1 MSDGAV
7 VIDVE
12 LNTGK
17 ARMQYDEFGNEIAN
31 DMDKVTGASKKA
43 SSGIIDMAKALGL
56 VKLAS
61 KAISL
66 VTDSISGAIRR
77 YDTLNNADRVF
88 ENMGFDAKEAAKVV
102 DTLGD
107 NLKGLPT
114 PIDMAIRNVQLLAG
128 ATRDLGRSEQIFS
141 AMNNAILGFGGTT
154 AQVDNAV
161 IQLSQAFANGRI
173 DAQTWNSMI
182 NSGLGPTLNA
192 LADQMG
198 KTTGELKEGLS
209 EGTIS
214 VETFQDALIDLNK
227 NGGGGLA
234 SLEQIARDATGGIS
248 TGIANMHTAVV
259 RGLEGV
265 IRAFDETMRELELP
279 TIGEMIGAVGSA
291 FESGLNVIDENL
303 PEILRLTKDLFDVL
317 VFLEPVLWGIAG
329 AIAAIKLQLAIGAI
343 ITTVT
348 KALAPFAG
356 AFKVLSG
363 IFAAVSA
370 ELAMGHSL
378 FAVVKALFIPTLKS
392 FGAALITALGG
403 GVAVAVGAIGALIG
417 VITYLW
423 FRTEWF
429 QGLVLSAW
437 ESIKTGIS
445 IAIESI
451 VLAFNFLSEGIGSL
465 IDYFKNLID
474 VNVDL
479 GGIFSSVWSGI
490 QTVLTVAQGIMQS
503 VFEGMISLW
512 NRAKDVLFGFGSVVG
527 SVISS
532 VVGTISELASSA
544 RDMWE
549 AFKES
554 VFVQAAIEAFGFAFD
569 MVKDR
574 IVGFKDAI
582 VSLVTNFDLQ
592 PILQQIGLFLPKLL
606 GFFLGKQVGFILG
619 GANLIKMI
627 AEGMGLTVPELIEMV
642 TNVIVEAI
650 EQFAIALPEF
660 IQTGVDMLT
669 SLIEG
674 FTEALPMITE
684 TAVGILLTLVEA
696 LIGGIS
702 VILETGI
709 TILIALI
716 EGIVAGL
723 PIILQAAVMIL
734 FALVDGLIATIPV
747 LIEAGITLITTL
759 IGAIIAFLPALIDLG
774 LTIIM
779 VLVEG
784 IITFLPMIIETA
796 ITIILTLVNSLIELL
811 PMIIESGITI
821 IMALIDSIIELIP
834 LIIETGIQLVLG
846 IIEGLISVLPELIEA
861 GITLILA
868 LAEAF
873 IGLVPTII
881 DAGIMLLTALIGG
894 LIEVLPALIEA
905 GITIILALFDALISM
920 APQILSAGVQLV
932 WALIKGVLS
941 IIGSL
946 ISAGWQLITGLL
958 DAILGFLSSL
968 FNAGGKLIT
977 SLWDGIKSI
986 FSSVW
991 LSMTELG
998 NGIVERISNI
1008 DLFAAG
1014 RAIINSLWDG
1024 LRNAWTNVT
1033 GWVGGLGDVIKDLK
1047 GPIEVD
1053 RILLVD
1059 EGNAIME
1066 GLRKGL
1072 GTGFERAKDDVS
1084 KMAGA
1089 ILDAFG
1095 DTPKNNSLG
1104 DFGLFDDNPNV
1115 KIGVEL
1121 DENSARET
1129 ALAIE
1134 KMMNN
1139 IPGLKSLLN
1148 GTLTPEAFSSKTLSA
1163 SASGYGGA
1171 LTSNSNSSVTHNS
1184 YKGMLDGAT
1193 FLIREESDIP
1203 KLAKEIKDYEASL
1216 EPNRYPT
1223 ERGH

>member
-1 MSDGAV
+1 MSDGRII
-7 VIDVE
+7 IDVE

-17 ARMQYDEFGNEIAN
+17 AREQFERFGDEVSGEFTP
-31 DMDKVTGASKKA
+31 VTQESKKA
-43 SSGIIDMAKALGL
+43 TSGIKDMAKALGL

-66 VTDSISGAIRR
+66 VTDSIGGAIRR

-88 ENMGFDAKEAAKVV
+88 ENMGFDATEAAKVV
-102 DTLGD
+102 DTLGE

-128 ATRDLGRSEQIFS
+128 ATRDLGRSEEIFS

-248 TGIANMHTAVV
+248 TGVANMHTAVV

-265 IRAFDETMRELELP
+265 IRAFDETMRELDLP

-291 FESGLNVIDENL
+291 FESGLNIIAENL
-303 PEILRLTKDLFDVL
+303 PGILRLTKDLFDVL
-317 VFLEPVLWGIAG
+317 VVLEPLLWGVAG
-329 AIAAIKLQLAIGAI
+329 ALALIKAQA
-343 ITTVT
+343 V
-348 KALAPFAG
+348 
-356 AFKVLSG
+356 VLSAVNFITPFLNALGMIPG
-363 IFAAVSA
+363 IFAAISA
-370 ELAMGHSL
+370 DLAMGNSL
-378 FAVVKALFIPTLKS
+378 FSIIKALGSGLV
-392 FGAALITALGG
+392 AALGG
-403 GVAVAVGAIGALIG
+403 PVTIIIGLIGALVG
-417 VITYLW
+417 VIAYLW

-437 ESIKTGIS
+437 ESIKTGIG

-451 VLAFNFLSEGIGSL
+451 VLAFNFLVEGIVQL
-465 IDYFKNLID
+465 VDYFKNLID
-474 VNVDL
+474 VNIDL
-479 GGIFSSVWSGI
+479 GGIFSTVWSGI
-490 QTVLTVAQGIMQS
+490 QTILTVAWGIMQS

-512 NRAKDVLFGFGSVVG
+512 NSAKDVLSGFSSAVG
-527 SVISS
+527 SGISS
-532 VVGTISELASSA
+532 VVETISELASSA

-554 VFVQAAIEAFGFAFD
+554 AFVQAAIEAFGFAFD

-574 IVGFKDAI
+574 ITGFKDA
-582 VSLVTNFDLQ
+582 VVALVTDFDLE

-627 AEGMGLTVPELIEMV
+627 AEGMGMTVPELIEMV
-642 TNVIVEAI
+642 TNIIVEAI

-684 TAVGILLTLVEA
+684 TAVNVILMLVEGLLGSITVIITAGITLLTA
-696 LIGGIS
+696 LIDG
-702 VILETGI
+702 
-709 TILIALI
+709 LIA
-716 EGIVAGL
+716 AL
-723 PIILQAAVMIL
+723 PVLLSAATTIL
-734 FALVDGLIATIPV
+734 FALVDALIV
-747 LIEAGITLITTL
+747 L
-759 IGAIIAFLPALIDLG
+759 LPALIEVGMLILGTLIGGIVAMLPAIIEIG
-774 LTIIM
+774 LTLIS
-779 VLVEG
+779 VL
-784 IITFLPMIIETA
+784 IETV
-796 ITIILTLVNSLIELL
+796 ITLL
-811 PMIIESGITI
+811 
-821 IMALIDSIIELIP
+821 P
-834 LIIETGIQLVLG
+834 LIIETGITLILTLVESLISMLPILIEAG
-846 IIEGLISVLPELIEA
+846 ITILTTLIGSIIELLPVIIEA
-861 GITLILA
+861 GITLILGLVEGLIAMLPA
-868 LAEAF
+868 LIKAGINLIMALVDAF
-873 IGLVPTII
+873 ILLLPTLIE
-881 DAGIMLLTALIGG
+881 AGVSILTALIEG
-894 LIEVLPALIEA
+894 IIQVLPALIEA
-905 GITIILALFDALISM
+905 GITIIIALGAALVSM
-920 APQILSAGVQLV
+920 APQILSAGVQLI
-932 WALIKGVLS
+932 WALIKGILS
-941 IIGSL
+941 IIGAV

-958 DAILGFLSSL
+958 TEILSFLGKML
-968 FNAGGKLIT
+968 NAGKDLIT
-977 SLWDGIKSI
+977 SLWDGLKDV
-986 FSSVW
+986 FNSVW
-991 LSMTELG
+991 ASMTELG
-998 NGIVERISNI
+998 DGIVERITNI

-1053 RILLVD
+1053 RVLLVD

-1129 ALAIE
+1129 ALTIE

-1139 IPGLKSLLN
+1139 IPGLKALLN

-1163 SASGYGGA
+1163 SAIGYGGA

-1203 KLAKEIKDYEASL
+1203 KLAKEIKDYENSL

-1223 ERGH
+1223 ERGI